1 MLAVMRSWLRL
12 LLLVLAS
19 AGLAAPA
26 LAWSAHDI
34 QHAGQPVA
42 VDQHHHHDAEE
53 GIVITHDAHDSGGA
67 LGDSSGHDHMPR
79 LLAGQAA
86 LLESPVGLSPSV
98 LGRPAY
104 FSSVRKG
111 LVQPPGERLKRPPR
125 FA

>member
-1 MLAVMRSWLRL
+1 MLAITRSWFKC

-19 AGLAAPA
+19 AGLAAPS

-67 LGDSSGHDHMPR
+67 AGDSSGHDHMPS

-86 LLESPVGLSPSV
+86 VLDSPVV
-98 LGRPAY
+98 LAPLVVGRPVY

-111 LVQPPGERLKRPPR
+111 LVPPPGERLKRPPR